1 MIVSYREWV
10 TLMTAQDRRRWW
22 ALGALA
28 VSVLAVGLDLT
39 VLNLALPALAGSLH
53 AGTGDLQWF
62 IAAYSLVL
70 AAALLPAGLAGDRLG
85 RRKVLTGAL
94 ALFGAASLAC
104 AYATSS
110 GELIAAR
117 AVLGLA
123 AAAILPLS
131 LAVIP
136 VMFTPAEQ
144 PRAIALLG
152 GMTFLGYPVGPIL
165 GGWLLDHFWWGSVFL
180 VNVPVAVIA
189 VAAVAVLMPESRSE
203 QRPRLD
209 VAGMLV
215 SAAGLAALTYG
226 VIKAGQD
233 GWGDPAALLTMAAG
247 AVALCVFV
255 RLELRRGRAGRQPLA
270 DLTLFRSARFGWGT
284 ALATLVSFTLFG
296 VLFGIPLYFRD
307 VRGLDSLGSGLRL
320 VPMMAGMGVG
330 LVVGQRLQT
339 PGRGGAAPRMSVRA
353 LVTAGLVIM
362 AAGLAAGARTTVSS
376 GTGFAVAWLAATGLG
391 LGLALPAMLGAA
403 LSELTPE
410 RSGSGSAL
418 ITASRQVGAT
428 LGVAMLGTL
437 LSAVYR
443 SSLVLPH
450 GLPAA
455 GEAAVRSGVSSGVA
469 VAHAVGSDELLASV
483 RSAYT
488 TGLDALL
495 WCGAGIAVL
504 SALAAVVFLPGRGR
518 GRRPRPR
525 AGWQAAGGASARPA
539 GAVQAE

>member
-1 MIVSYREWV
+1 
-10 TLMTAQDRRRWW
+10 MTAQDRRRWW

-70 AAALLPAGLAGDRLG
+70 AAALLPAGLAGDSL
-85 RRKVLTGAL
+85 RRMKVLTGAL
-94 ALFGAASLAC
+94 ALFGAASLAF
-104 AYATSS
+104 AYSFSS
-110 GELIAAR
+110 GDLIAAR

-189 VAAVAVLMPESRSE
+189 VVAVAVLLPESRSE
-203 QRPRLD
+203 QRPRPD

-320 VPMMAGMGVG
+320 VPMMVGMGVG

-339 PGRGGAAPRMSVRA
+339 PGRGHG
-353 LVTAGLVIM
+353 
-362 AAGLAAGARTTVSS
+362 
-376 GTGFAVAWLAATGLG
+376 
-391 LGLALPAMLGAA
+391 
-403 LSELTPE
+403 
-410 RSGSGSAL
+410 GS
-418 ITASRQVGAT
+418 
-428 LGVAMLGTL
+428 
-437 LSAVYR
+437 
-443 SSLVLPH
+443 
-450 GLPAA
+450 
-455 GEAAVRSGVSSGVA
+455 
-469 VAHAVGSDELLASV
+469 
-483 RSAYT
+483 
-488 TGLDALL
+488 
-495 WCGAGIAVL
+495 CG
-504 SALAAVVFLPGRGR
+504 
-518 GRRPRPR
+518 
-525 AGWQAAGGASARPA
+525 
-539 GAVQAE
+539 